1 MNEVILSGLGILLAL
16 CGMTVLI
23 FRRVSPI
30 IVGPLAALLVTVMSG
45 LPVLDSV
52 TGTYVQGVGSF
63 FVSYFMIF
71 LLGNILG
78 SLYQISGAAAKIG
91 ETVVRWFGAKNC
103 MVACLISAALLSYG
117 GINSFVIIFAIY
129 PIALKLFEE
138 ADLPTYLLPGI
149 VCGGMWT
156 FAMTGPFSP
165 QICNIV
171 SMQSLGTPSYAG
183 LIPGLAASVVMAVL
197 IVWYMNRQAKK
208 AKGRGEHFTPPEG
221 GVRQHEGPTPGAV
234 VSFIPLTAVIV
245 LFNVTEIGIV
255 ACLLI
260 GIVLSLGLFW
270 RSIPWGEMLSTM
282 NQAAGSSVTVIINT
296 ATIVGFGAVAK
307 ITPFYAWAVELLEA
321 STANPYVVAAVG
333 RKIAKEHRKA
343 QTPHGKQSVRKLMGH
358 GGDTN
363 AIEVDTPK
371 LFDKVARKWGVDY
384 AIRRVGDEKYLLLF
398 KARQADAITGC
409 FAEYSRLE
417 LKRAKSR
424 QTPIREQLRQ
434 AEEQV
439 KKQPQRELTKEA
451 AHGDR

>member
-1 MNEVILSGLGILLAL
+1 MNEVWLSGIGILLAL
-16 CGMTVLI
+16 AGMTLLI

-30 IVGPLAALLVTVMSG
+30 IVGPLAALLVTLLSR
-45 LPVLDSV
+45 LPVLETV

-71 LLGNILG
+71 LLGNLLG

-91 ETVVRWFGAKNC
+91 ETVVRRFGAKNC
-103 MVACLISAALLSYG
+103 MTACLISAALLSYG

-183 LIPGLAASVVMAVL
+183 LVPGLAASVLMAVL
-197 IVWYMNRQAKK
+197 IVWYMNGQAKK
-208 AKGRGEHFTPPEG
+208 AKLRGEHFTPPEG
-221 GVRQHEGPTPGAV
+221 GVRRYEGKAPGAAA
-234 VSFIPLTAVIV
+234 SFIPLAAVIL

-260 GIVLSLGLFW
+260 GIVLSLVLFY
-270 RSIPWGEMLSTM
+270 RSIPWKELLPAV
-282 NQAAGSSVTVIINT
+282 NQAATTSVTVIINT

-307 ITPFYAWAVELLEA
+307 ITPFYVWAVDLLEQ
-321 STANPYVVAAVG
+321 STANPYVVATVGSNLFACILGSSSGGLTLMYTSLKDVFLAYAAQGFNLEFIHRLCSLGSGGLDSMPWNGSIVSVFGICHTTHKASYKYNFVTCAVIPVLCTFL
-333 RKIAKEHRKA
+333 IA
-343 QTPHGKQSVRKLMGH
+343 L
-358 GGDTN
+358 
-363 AIEVDTPK
+363 
-371 LFDKVARKWGVDY
+371 
-384 AIRRVGDEKYLLLF
+384 
-398 KARQADAITGC
+398 
-409 FAEYSRLE
+409 
-417 LKRAKSR
+417 
-424 QTPIREQLRQ
+424 PICIWL
-434 AEEQV
+434 
-439 KKQPQRELTKEA
+439 
-451 AHGDR
+451 G

>member
-1 MNEVILSGLGILLAL
+1 MNEVWLSGIGILLAL
-16 CGMTVLI
+16 AGMTLLI

-30 IVGPLAALLVTVMSG
+30 IVGPLAALLVTLLSR
-45 LPVLDSV
+45 LPVLETV
-52 TGTYVQGVGSF
+52 TGTYFQGVGSF

-71 LLGNILG
+71 LLGNLLG

-91 ETVVRWFGAKNC
+91 ETVVRRFGAKNC
-103 MVACLISAALLSYG
+103 MTACLISAALLSYG

-183 LIPGLAASVVMAVL
+183 LVPGLAASVLMAVL
-197 IVWYMNRQAKK
+197 IVWYMNGQAKK
-208 AKGRGEHFTPPEG
+208 AKLRGEHFTPPEG
-221 GVRQHEGPTPGAV
+221 GVRRYEGKAPGAAA
-234 VSFIPLTAVIV
+234 SFIPLAAVIL

-260 GIVLSLGLFW
+260 GIVLSLVLFY
-270 RSIPWGEMLSTM
+270 RSIPWKELLPAV
-282 NQAAGSSVTVIINT
+282 NQAATTSVTVIINT

-307 ITPFYAWAVELLEA
+307 ITPFYVWAVDLLEQ

-333 RKIAKEHRKA
+333 SNLFACILGSSSGGLTLMYTSLKDVFLAYAAQGFNLEFIHRLCSLGSGGLDSMPWNGSIVSVFGICHTTHKASYKYNFVTCAVIPVLCTFLIA
-343 QTPHGKQSVRKLMGH
+343 L
-358 GGDTN
+358 
-363 AIEVDTPK
+363 
-371 LFDKVARKWGVDY
+371 
-384 AIRRVGDEKYLLLF
+384 
-398 KARQADAITGC
+398 
-409 FAEYSRLE
+409 
-417 LKRAKSR
+417 
-424 QTPIREQLRQ
+424 PICIWL
-434 AEEQV
+434 
-439 KKQPQRELTKEA
+439 
-451 AHGDR
+451 G

>member
-1 MNEVILSGLGILLAL
+1 MNEVWLSGIGILLAL
-16 CGMTVLI
+16 AGMTLLI

-30 IVGPLAALLVTVMSG
+30 IVGPLAALLVTLLSR
-45 LPVLDSV
+45 LPVLETV

-71 LLGNILG
+71 LLGNLLG

-91 ETVVRWFGAKNC
+91 ETVVRRFGAKNC
-103 MVACLISAALLSYG
+103 MTACLISAALLSYG

-183 LIPGLAASVVMAVL
+183 LVPGLAASVVMAVL
-197 IVWYMNRQAKK
+197 IVWYMNGQAKK
-208 AKGRGEHFTPPEG
+208 AKLRGEHFTPPEG
-221 GVRQHEGPTPGAV
+221 GVRRHEGKAPGAA
-234 VSFIPLTAVIV
+234 VSFIPLAAVIL

-260 GIVLSLGLFW
+260 GIVLSLVLFY
-270 RSIPWGEMLSTM
+270 RSIPWKELLPAV
-282 NQAAGSSVTVIINT
+282 NQAATTSVTVNINT
-296 ATIVGFGAVAK
+296 ATILGYGPVAK
-307 ITPFYAWAVELLEA
+307 ITPFYVWAVDLLEQ

-333 RKIAKEHRKA
+333 SNLFACILGSSSGGLTLMYTSLKDVFLAYAAQGFNLEFIHRLCSLGSGGLDSMPWNGSIVSVFGICHTTHKASYKYNFVTCAVIPVLCTFLIA
-343 QTPHGKQSVRKLMGH
+343 L
-358 GGDTN
+358 
-363 AIEVDTPK
+363 
-371 LFDKVARKWGVDY
+371 
-384 AIRRVGDEKYLLLF
+384 
-398 KARQADAITGC
+398 
-409 FAEYSRLE
+409 
-417 LKRAKSR
+417 
-424 QTPIREQLRQ
+424 PICIWL
-434 AEEQV
+434 
-439 KKQPQRELTKEA
+439 
-451 AHGDR
+451 G

>member
-45 LPVLDSV
+45 LPVLNSV

-221 GVRQHEGPTPGAV
+221 GVRQHEGPTPGTV

-333 RKIAKEHRKA
+333 SNIFACILGSSSGGLTLMYTSLKDIFLSYAGQGYSLEFIHRLCSLGSGGLDSMPWNGSIVSVFGICHTTHKASYKYNFVTCAVIPVLCTFLIA
-343 QTPHGKQSVRKLMGH
+343 L
-358 GGDTN
+358 
-363 AIEVDTPK
+363 
-371 LFDKVARKWGVDY
+371 
-384 AIRRVGDEKYLLLF
+384 
-398 KARQADAITGC
+398 
-409 FAEYSRLE
+409 
-417 LKRAKSR
+417 
-424 QTPIREQLRQ
+424 PICIWL
-434 AEEQV
+434 
-439 KKQPQRELTKEA
+439 
-451 AHGDR
+451 G

>member
-1 MNEVILSGLGILLAL
+1 MNEVWLSGIGILLAL
-16 CGMTVLI
+16 AGMTLLI

-30 IVGPLAALLVTVMSG
+30 IVGPLAALLVTLLSR
-45 LPVLDSV
+45 LPVLETV

-71 LLGNILG
+71 LFVILLG

-91 ETVVRWFGAKNC
+91 ETVVRRFGAKNC
-103 MVACLISAALLSYG
+103 MTACLISAALLSYG

-183 LIPGLAASVVMAVL
+183 LVPGLAASVLMAVL
-197 IVWYMNRQAKK
+197 IVWYMNGQAKK
-208 AKGRGEHFTPPEG
+208 AKLRGEHFTPPEG
-221 GVRQHEGPTPGAV
+221 GVRRHEGKAPGAA
-234 VSFIPLTAVIV
+234 VSFIPLAAVIL

-260 GIVLSLGLFW
+260 GIVLSLVLFY
-270 RSIPWGEMLSTM
+270 RSIPWKELLPAV
-282 NQAAGSSVTVIINT
+282 NQAATTSVTVIINT

-307 ITPFYAWAVELLEA
+307 ITPFYVWAVDLLEQ

-333 RKIAKEHRKA
+333 SNLFACILGSSSGGLTLMYTSLKDVFLAYAAQGFDLEFIHRLCSLGSGGLDSMPWNGSIVSVFGICHTTHKASYKYNFVTCAVIPVLCTFLIA
-343 QTPHGKQSVRKLMGH
+343 L
-358 GGDTN
+358 
-363 AIEVDTPK
+363 
-371 LFDKVARKWGVDY
+371 
-384 AIRRVGDEKYLLLF
+384 
-398 KARQADAITGC
+398 
-409 FAEYSRLE
+409 
-417 LKRAKSR
+417 
-424 QTPIREQLRQ
+424 PICIWL
-434 AEEQV
+434 
-439 KKQPQRELTKEA
+439 
-451 AHGDR
+451 G